1 MGRANGAPDANDDV
15 DEVYQAL
22 RRGGGREQVTDAN
35 VQALIRRA
43 QAEGHPILAEELR
56 EWQAPV
62 GGSATPMP
70 PTGAPRPTF
79 NQANKKH

>member
-1 MGRANGAPDANDDV
+1 MSRADGAFDADTDQ
-15 DEVYQAL
+15 VYQAL
-22 RRGGGREQVTDAN
+22 RRGVGRELVNDDN
-35 VQALIRRA
+35 VHALIRRA

-56 EWQAPV
+56 EWQAPC